1 MNLRNVG
8 EKGIEYNIGLDLG
21 TGSVGWAVTDQQ
33 GNLLNFKGKTAW
45 GSRIYPTADTAAD
58 TRLKRGQRRRYMRR
72 RWRLDLLQELF
83 ENEVKKIDPEF
94 FIRLRQS
101 RLLKEDKS
109 HSIILSPKGAAR
121 PIFPKG
127 ENEADYYKKYPTI
140 YHLRKALMESEEQA
154 DIRLIYLAFH
164 NIVKA
169 RGNFLHQDTPGLTAA
184 NANMGDAVEKLCV
197 ALEDWCTLRNL
208 ECNIRKNQKN
218 IQNLLEGKTVEV
230 SAENAL
236 KESFDSSRASRKDK
250 ATILSTWIAIQPGE
264 YLDTKQA
271 KDASKEIANILFG
284 LQGNMK
290 KIFIEFEEDQK
301 IRLDNDEQ
309 VEAFYSVCPDDGV
322 ALFESFQSIYSAYIL
337 MGILKNA
344 NGGSISSCKVAAY
357 DQYKEDLK
365 LLKGLVREFA
375 SEKYDEFFR
384 GDIFDSSKGFRA
396 RNYNPAT
403 AKGYTKYNSVRGA
416 SYDDF
421 KKEVEKIFKGTVAE
435 EDIRYVDMMQRF
447 AEGTFLRRLKT
458 SDNGS
463 IPYQLHLEEMDAII
477 ENQKQFYPFLESEK
491 EKLESLVTF
500 RIPYYVGP
508 LTQKNARLDNH
519 NNARF
524 AWSQRKEGK
533 EHARVY
539 PWNWEEVID
548 RKQSAAKFMERLTGT
563 CTYIL
568 DEPVLPRCSL
578 LYEEYCLL
586 NELNGSKW
594 RDMGGDWHRFDYET
608 RMEIIENLFKKKKG
622 SVKYAA
628 VEDWLKCEKHKSC
641 AEVKGGQG
649 ETGFESKLSSYVFF
663 KEVLHVDEID
673 EADIP
678 MIEELIWWNTLFEDR
693 SILKESIEDKYG
705 DRLTDD
711 QIKAIYKKR
720 FTGWGRLSKE
730 LLCGIKTHTDNGP
743 YSIMDVL
750 REGNPNNNARSETMV
765 FMEILRDDKFGFDKL
780 IEEENMRRVS
790 EVDNFDVNDL
800 PGSPAVRR
808 TVNQAKRIVDEIV
821 GIAGCEP
828 QNIFIEVTRDED
840 GRNKGRRTKRRY
852 DNIKN
857 AIAALK
863 KEQKEYFN
871 KDVSD
876 SLNKTNPSDLD
887 NERLALYFMQNG
899 KCMYCGKDLDIKQ
912 LDKYQVDH
920 ILPQSYVKD
929 DSFENKA
936 LVHMEDNQR
945 KSASMLLDDSII
957 RKMKPYWEALR
968 AAGLIGEKKFKNLT
982 RVRVSDKELGGFIA
996 RQMVETSQSMKLTS
1010 LVLEKTYPNTNV
1022 RPVKAGFSS
1031 DLRKRLDLIKCRE
1044 INDYHHA
1051 HDAYLACEIGQFITM
1066 RHNKLYEN
1074 PISYSHA
1081 VKDFIA
1087 KRAKYANDH
1096 GTPMS
1101 TYGMPGSSSFVI
1113 SSFLTSGFDEE
1124 TGEIFKDAWSAEVA
1138 AVRIRESLNRKDCYI
1153 SRMPEETSGA
1163 FWKETLISPRDPSL
1177 GKNLSL
1183 PIKKGLDPRKYGGYN
1198 EQKFAYFFVYEAV
1211 KIKKKGEVKEYV
1223 FAAVPVQVAAIV
1235 ARDPNALTEF
1245 AKKDAEARKIKFL
1258 RIIREKVYKYQL
1270 IEVNGERLY
1279 ITGLKSVR
1287 NARQI
1292 ALSQDMTTV
1301 FLKAINDKDVAEDEL
1316 KSLFEEI
1323 VQRYRLCANRLGNQ
1337 LKIFSLSDSFNSA
1350 NSESKK
1356 RALVS
1361 LVAIIDAKT
1370 NKIDLSG
1377 IGSGKA
1383 VGNMQLSFSKEM
1395 SNSKN
1400 HFAFIDQSVTGM
1412 FERKTYL

>member
-1 MNLRNVG
+1 
-8 EKGIEYNIGLDLG
+8 
-21 TGSVGWAVTDQQ
+21 
-33 GNLLNFKGKTAW
+33 
-45 GSRIYPTADTAAD
+45 
-58 TRLKRGQRRRYMRR
+58 MRR

-109 HSIILSPKGAAR
+109 HSIILSPKGAVR

-184 NANMGDAVEKLCV
+184 NANMGDAVEKLCT

-218 IQNLLEGKTVEV
+218 IQNLLEGKTVEA

-264 YLDTKQA
+264 YLDAKQA

-309 VEAFYSVCPDDGV
+309 VEAFYSLCPDDGV

-337 MGILKNA
+337 MGILKNT

-365 LLKGLVREFA
+365 LLKDLVREFA

-384 GDIFDSSKGFRA
+384 GDTFDSSKGFRT

-477 ENQKQFYPFLESEK
+477 ENQKQFYPFLEFEK

-500 RIPYYVGP
+500 RIPGP

-628 VEDWLKCEKHKSC
+628 VADWLKCEKHKSC

-693 SILKESIEDKYG
+693 SILKENIEDKYG

-711 QIKAIYKKR
+711 QIKAICKKR

-730 LLCGIKTHTDNGP
+730 LLCGIKTQTDNGP

-828 QNIFIEVTRDED
+828 QNIFIEVARDED

-857 AIAALK
+857 AIAALR

-957 RKMKPYWEALR
+957 RKMKPYWEALC

-1010 LVLEKTYPNTNV
+1010 LVLEKAYPNTNV

-1074 PISYSHA
+1074 PIGYSHA

-1087 KRAKYANDH
+1087 RRAKYANDH

-1138 AVRIRESLNRKDCYI
+1138 AARIRESLNRKDCYI

-1163 FWKETLISPRDPSL
+1163 FWDATIYSP
-1177 GKNLSL
+1177 KQTKKKLSL
-1183 PIKKGLDPRKYGGYN
+1183 PLKKDLDPEKYGSYSR
-1198 EQKFAYFFVYEAV
+1198 EQFAYFFVYEAV
-1211 KIKKKGEVKEYV
+1211 KIKKKEEVKEFI
-1223 FAAVPVQVAAIV
+1223 FAAVPVQVAAMV
-1235 ARDPNALTEF
+1235 AFDPNALTEF
-1245 AKKDAEARKIKFL
+1245 AKKDAEAREIKFL

-1279 ITGLKSVR
+1279 ITGLNWIR
-1287 NARQI
+1287 NASQI
-1292 ALSQDMTTV
+1292 S
-1301 FLKAINDKDVAEDEL
+1301 FSEAESNL
-1316 KSLFEEI
+1316 ISLLNQGYVIKEEDAATLFGLIFEK
-1323 VQRYRLCANRLGNQ
+1323 YKKYANRLGTQ
-1337 LKIFSLSDSFNSA
+1337 LRLSDLWENFCRASQDEKRKIILSLIQIFN
-1350 NSESKK
+1350 
-1356 RALVS
+1356 
-1361 LVAIIDAKT
+1361 AKT
-1370 NKIDLSG
+1370 NMIDLSA
-1377 IGSGKA
+1377 IGSSKT
-1383 VGNMQLSFSKEM
+1383 VGNMSM
-1395 SNSKN
+1395 T
-1400 HFAFIDQSVTGM
+1400 FAKVMTDHSQCFVFVDQSVTGM